1 MMRLDDV
8 FRKMRPWMLAT
19 DWLLLTYW
27 FVTALVAMGLFAIP
41 EGYLFKDYYDPRVVA
56 WNWSFFPLDVVF
68 AVLGIYAARLFSKAD
83 PRWFGYALVSAA
95 LTFCAGFMAI
105 CYWLILGDFDPSW
118 WIPNLIIAAWPVWFV
133 PRLIEAQGKADAPA
147 T

>member
-1 MMRLDDV
+1 MRSDDV
-8 FRKMRPWMLAT
+8 FRKMRPWMLGT

-27 FVTALVAMGLFAIP
+27 FVTALVALGLVSIP

-56 WNWSFFPLDVVF
+56 WNWSFFPLDVIF
-68 AVLGIYAARLFSKAD
+68 AVLGIYAARLFTQAD

-105 CYWLILGDFDPSW
+105 CYWVILGDFDPSW
-118 WIPNLIIAAWPVWFV
+118 WIPNIIIAAWPVWFV
-133 PRLIEAQGKADAPA
+133 PKLISAKENASVPA
-147 T
+147 A